1 MFFGSAVNNFGVQ
14 EVLDALVDLAPPPQP
29 RKSSLVVNKQPVEKT
44 IQPEMENFSGVV
56 FKVQANMD
64 PATAT
69 ASPLCACARA
79 STRRA

>member
-1 MFFGSAVNNFGVQ
+1 M

-29 RKSSLVVNKQPVEKT
+29 RNQFHAGQQAAGGEGDQAKDDAIL
-44 IQPEMENFSGVV
+44 GVV

-64 PATAT
+64 RRTAT
-69 ASPLCACARA
+69 ASPSCACARA